1 MLYHEFS
8 LFDSAADK
16 EYNMIRIS
24 DSFVQK
30 MIPELSKYKFTW
42 SGYCQPKYGLSRD
55 FTIIQPKEVI
65 QLKTCLLHQSHSQRE
80 YAKFLKLIDNA
91 LENHLGI
98 IHQNGAPGHLTH
110 KFILCD
116 KVPEQL
122 SILLYRDSCVE
133 IQDQFIRENY
143 DVFKNVFLYW
153 SYPNQTGPG
162 FNYYGTTIITPPM
175 AQSLLDIMAR
185 FLDNNLSEMAE
196 YFVGEEYDAL
206 CTLLKKAIE
215 RNQFLIHFGI

>member
-8 LFDSAADK
+8 LFDSTTDK

-30 MIPELSKYKFTW
+30 MMPELSKYKFTW
-42 SGYCQPKYGLSRD
+42 SGYCQPQYGLSRD
-55 FTIIQPKEVI
+55 FTIIQTQEVI
-65 QLKTCLLHQSHSQRE
+65 QLKTCLLHQSHNQRE
-80 YAKFLKLIDNA
+80 HAKLLKLIDNA
-91 LENHLGI
+91 LENQLGI
-98 IHQNGAPGHLTH
+98 IHQNGAPGHLVH
-110 KFILCD
+110 KFVLCD

-133 IQDQFIRENY
+133 IPDQFIRENY

-162 FNYYGTTIITPPM
+162 FNYYGTTIITPSM
-175 AQSLLDIMAR
+175 AQLLLDTMAR
-185 FLDNNLSEMAE
+185 FLYNNSSEMSE
-196 YFVGEEYDAL
+196 YFVGEEYDTL

-215 RNQFLIHFGI
+215 RNRFLVHFGI